1 MSQRLPLGPASRDP
15 SRADWMELF
24 FDLIFV
30 ALVGQ
35 LAHGLHA
42 HPSFAALGVFL
53 ALFAAVW
60 WAWANLTFV
69 VDVSPQLTRRGLS
82 AVMLAAM
89 FAVGAMA
96 VAAPEAIGE
105 RAWLF
110 AAGNAAIR
118 IVLLVV
124 WMRLSWRDG
133 WPSRLRIS
141 SYNGVTAV
149 IWLVS
154 IWVPEPAGYVL
165 WAVAIALEVTL
176 LMTTASRWSSGRFE
190 TLNVEHLSERF
201 GLLVIIVLGE
211 SVLSIVAEVSEV
223 WTVAG
228 GVVGFLGLLIAAEL
242 AWSFFM
248 FGVDVMRAG
257 LERLRAARDVRG
269 IRDTVA
275 FLPYLLLAGVTA
287 LSAALAEAIGHPFEP
302 LPLALAVCLGG
313 GIALF
318 YLTNAIITRRYGDPW
333 PLVLRWAAPD
343 VGLALV
349 LVPVAVLLP
358 AMATAASTVVALAIV
373 IALAEL
379 SARRRLLAV
388 ADS

>member
-1 MSQRLPLGPASRDP
+1 MSQRLSLGPASRDP

-82 AVMLAAM
+82 AIMLAAM

-149 IWLVS
+149 IWLV
-154 IWVPEPAGYVL
+154 
-165 WAVAIALEVTL
+165 
-176 LMTTASRWSSGRFE
+176 
-190 TLNVEHLSERF
+190 
-201 GLLVIIVLGE
+201 
-211 SVLSIVAEVSEV
+211 
-223 WTVAG
+223 
-228 GVVGFLGLLIAAEL
+228 
-242 AWSFFM
+242 
-248 FGVDVMRAG
+248 
-257 LERLRAARDVRG
+257 
-269 IRDTVA
+269 
-275 FLPYLLLAGVTA
+275 
-287 LSAALAEAIGHPFEP
+287 
-302 LPLALAVCLGG
+302 
-313 GIALF
+313 
-318 YLTNAIITRRYGDPW
+318 
-333 PLVLRWAAPD
+333 
-343 VGLALV
+343 
-349 LVPVAVLLP
+349 
-358 AMATAASTVVALAIV
+358 
-373 IALAEL
+373 
-379 SARRRLLAV
+379 
-388 ADS
+388 